1 MENENMKYCPVHKT
15 YHHTCNNPNHA
26 HNHKKH
32 FHVRKTFLSKVHI
45 IIFGLSIAL
54 LIIIS
59 LISLIL
65 AITNV
70 NYPRIFLFGIMI
82 YIATFICGGGVIG
95 SYGPID
101 NQELNYIYMRKCVS
115 IAMLII
121 CIILFPFFFFT
132 NINFFISVQS
142 AKNFCLENDLK
153 SKGDYYIELTEEK
166 EKLNSLRNN
175 FNDIYKNSLT
185 CFEKQKCVKSI
196 LDSDSFIC
204 NYKYAEIMKE
214 NINCKQIFEAEHIL
228 NNVEDKNVANFVSSC
243 LELKKDI
250 FRCNSYLNLCKED
263 TTNNDEENKKIEKY
277 YEEKENIY
285 KNKIFELD
293 NKLKHFDINDYS
305 YENICLSNFSYNI
318 ILILTGI
325 HILINFG
332 ISITWIILGIFNIL
346 KNFGFV
352 EDYEKKYYKEMLEK
366 TNKIYEQM
374 RMNKNEQNNSDENT
388 PLNINMK

>member
-1 MENENMKYCPVHKT
+1 MKYCPVHKT

-121 CIILFPFFFFT
+121 CIILFPFFLLAIIPSPSFVILLFDFSSFSSP
-132 NINFFISVQS
+132 IIIF
-142 AKNFCLENDLK
+142 LK
-153 SKGDYYIELTEEK
+153 SERRRSRYMQIIRRYLQIKY
-166 EKLNSLRNN
+166 RQ
-175 FNDIYKNSLT
+175 
-185 CFEKQKCVKSI
+185 KQKI
-196 LDSDSFIC
+196 G
-204 NYKYAEIMKE
+204 
-214 NINCKQIFEAEHIL
+214 Q
-228 NNVEDKNVANFVSSC
+228 
-243 LELKKDI
+243 
-250 FRCNSYLNLCKED
+250 
-263 TTNNDEENKKIEKY
+263 
-277 YEEKENIY
+277 
-285 KNKIFELD
+285 
-293 NKLKHFDINDYS
+293 
-305 YENICLSNFSYNI
+305 
-318 ILILTGI
+318 LTI
-325 HILINFG
+325 
-332 ISITWIILGIFNIL
+332 
-346 KNFGFV
+346 
-352 EDYEKKYYKEMLEK
+352 
-366 TNKIYEQM
+366 
-374 RMNKNEQNNSDENT
+374 
-388 PLNINMK
+388 

>member
-65 AITNV
+65 ALTNV
-70 NYPRIFLFGIMI
+70 IYPRIFLFGIMI

-153 SKGDYYIELTEEK
+153 SKGDYYIELT
-166 EKLNSLRNN
+166 
-175 FNDIYKNSLT
+175 
-185 CFEKQKCVKSI
+185 
-196 LDSDSFIC
+196 
-204 NYKYAEIMKE
+204 
-214 NINCKQIFEAEHIL
+214 
-228 NNVEDKNVANFVSSC
+228 
-243 LELKKDI
+243 
-250 FRCNSYLNLCKED
+250 
-263 TTNNDEENKKIEKY
+263 
-277 YEEKENIY
+277 
-285 KNKIFELD
+285 
-293 NKLKHFDINDYS
+293 
-305 YENICLSNFSYNI
+305 
-318 ILILTGI
+318 
-325 HILINFG
+325 
-332 ISITWIILGIFNIL
+332 
-346 KNFGFV
+346 
-352 EDYEKKYYKEMLEK
+352 
-366 TNKIYEQM
+366 
-374 RMNKNEQNNSDENT
+374 
-388 PLNINMK
+388 